1 MTWLLLAA
9 LKKALEETL
18 RALPLATR
26 PRTAGG
32 TVVAVPPR
40 VCIGDLPPKSSAD
53 AFEAPAVVLQALEGF
68 DDTEGWQHITVALR
82 CIVWND
88 ESVEAV
94 ENDLANLLSMLR
106 WRCMQCRT
114 APLDG
119 RFALEWGENGNWLP
133 WKRPDAQAPQ
143 FGEAYVLTH
152 WRGRGL

>member
-1 MTWLLLAA
+1 MTYLLLAA
-9 LKKALEETL
+9 LKKTLEEAL
-18 RALPLATR
+18 HALPLATR
-26 PRTAGG
+26 PRATGG
-32 TVVAVPPR
+32 ATTAVPPR
-40 VCIGDLPPKSSAD
+40 VYIGDLPPKSSSD

-88 ESVEAV
+88 ESPEAV

-114 APLDG
+114 SPLDG
-119 RFALEWGENGNWLP
+119 RWALEQGENGSWLL

-143 FGEAYVLTH
+143 FGEAFVLTH
-152 WRGRGL
+152 WRGPGL